1 MSAYLQIY
9 RLPTGHVTHSKVDYH
24 KEWESLGAR
33 ITKLMPDYKL
43 ASYDPMLRFIPHP
56 VVDEELV
63 LTPKQAYALLAG
75 VANIEGQLELA
86 YAFHNVA
93 VRERDQE
100 RVRAIAAQL
109 ELEEQLRER

>member
-75 VANIEGQLELA
+75 VANIAGQHGLITTVLRKAE
-86 YAFHNVA
+86 
-93 VRERDQE
+93 VRRE
-100 RVRAIAAQL
+100 IAAQL

>member
-1 MSAYLQIY
+1 MSAYLQTY
-9 RLPTGHVTHSKVDYH
+9 RLPTGHTTHSKVDYH

-56 VVDEELV
+56 VVDEDLV
-63 LTPKQAYALLAG
+63 LTPKQAFAMLAS
-75 VANIEGQLELA
+75 VESVRAELDLA
-86 YAFHNVA
+86 HAFHNVA

>member
-1 MSAYLQIY
+1 VSAYLQTY
-9 RLPTGHVTHSKVDYH
+9 RLPTGHVTHNKADYH
-24 KEWESLGAR
+24 KEWEALGAR

-75 VANIEGQLELA
+75 VANIEGQYTLNAAMRGAEQ
-86 YAFHNVA
+86 
-93 VRERDQE
+93 R
-100 RVRAIAAQL
+100 RVIAAQL
-109 ELEEQLRER
+109 ELEEKLR

>member
-1 MSAYLQIY
+1 MSAYLQTY
-9 RLPTGHVTHSKVDYH
+9 RLPTGHTTHSKVDYH

-43 ASYDPMLRFIPHP
+43 ASYDPMLRFIAHP
-56 VVDEELV
+56 VVDEDLV
-63 LTPKQAYALLAG
+63 LTPKQAFALLAG
-75 VANIEGQLELA
+75 VAKVEAELEVA

-100 RVRAIAAQL
+100 RLRAIAAQL
-109 ELEEQLRER
+109 ELEEKLR

>member
-75 VANIEGQLELA
+75 VANITGQYGLNA
-86 YAFHNVA
+86 YVMHKSEQR
-93 VRERDQE
+93 RE
-100 RVRAIAAQL
+100 IAAQL

>member
-1 MSAYLQIY
+1 MSAYLQTY
-9 RLPTGHVTHSKVDYH
+9 RLPTGHITHSKVDYH

-43 ASYDPMLRFIPHP
+43 ASYDPMLRFIAHP

-75 VANIEGQLELA
+75 VANIEGQYTLNAAMRGAEQ
-86 YAFHNVA
+86 
-93 VRERDQE
+93 R
-100 RVRAIAAQL
+100 RVIAAQL

>member
-1 MSAYLQIY
+1 MSAYLQTY
-9 RLPTGHVTHSKVDYH
+9 RLPTGHITHSKVDYH

-75 VANIEGQLELA
+75 VANIAGQYGLITTALRKAE
-86 YAFHNVA
+86 
-93 VRERDQE
+93 VRRD
-100 RVRAIAAQL
+100 IAAQL